1 MSSLLGRRYEHYT
14 TYGDQHENVAPCLPL
29 FTAEVLEP
37 REMGVGAV
45 AHQTMTLGGQPVYSA
60 HPNFFP
66 DIFAS
71 FGFRT
76 CFLLLHTYVSL
87 PLILVHPTHVSKL
100 LLIE

>member
-1 MSSLLGRRYEHYT
+1 
-14 TYGDQHENVAPCLPL
+14 
-29 FTAEVLEP
+29 VLEP
-37 REMGVGAV
+37 REMG
-45 AHQTMTLGGQPVYSA
+45 GGQLPTKLWHWVDSQCIL
-60 HPNFFP
+60 PTQIFFP